1 MASVCR
7 YSQPTKAHRQEC
19 LCYQEPVPLGSSP
32 VYKWA
37 TMPTR
42 REFLKG
48 VSSATAG
55 VIFAECCCG
64 GASYGFARSPR
75 QSTAPQSE
83 APGAAIFGG
92 KRREVVIHGRRTPVV
107 DVHAHVRVPEAWEL
121 VKDRIAREGRPG
133 DVALAKP
140 EGAANI
146 DNDVEKRI
154 ADLDQMGIDVQAVS
168 VNPFW
173 YWADEELAR
182 KLIDVQNEKV
192 SAFCAAHPDRFVG
205 FGCLAL
211 QHPSLA
217 VEQMEHASKKLGMHG
232 FAVGG
237 SVNGDDLSDPKFH
250 PFWAKAQELDTLIF
264 IHPQS
269 AGAPIDERRLKGNG
283 FLDNVVGHPL
293 ETTLALTH
301 LIQDGTLDLFPRLK
315 ICAAHG
321 GGYLPS
327 YSSRS
332 DQCLTAF
339 PNLCKPLKKLP
350 TEYLKQLYYDSVL
363 FTPEDLR
370 HLIAVVGASQVV
382 VGTDYPTLW
391 NRTPVDRILALP
403 GLSDREHV
411 SIFGGTAAGLLKIHV

>member
-1 MASVCR
+1 MA
-7 YSQPTKAHRQEC
+7 
-19 LCYQEPVPLGSSP
+19 
-32 VYKWA
+32 
-37 TMPTR
+37 TR

-48 VSSATAG
+48 VSRSAAG
-55 VIFAECCCG
+55 IVFANCCC
-64 GASYGFARSPR
+64 AAPLLSWARNPR
-75 QSTAPQSE
+75 QSTAQPVSH
-83 APGAAIFGG
+83 
-92 KRREVVIHGRRTPVV
+92 RRRRDVVVSGQRVPVV
-107 DVHAHVRVPEAWEL
+107 DIHAHVRVPEAWDL
-121 VKDRIAREGRPG
+121 VKDRIGREGRAG
-133 DVALAKP
+133 DVQLANP
-140 EGAANI
+140 DSPANI
-146 DNDVEKRI
+146 HNDIEKRI
-154 ADLDQMGIDVQAVS
+154 ADLDEMGIDVQAVS
-168 VNPFW
+168 INPFW
-173 YWADEELAR
+173 YWADVDLAR
-182 KLIDVQNEKV
+182 NIIQIQNEKI
-192 SAFCAAHPDRFVG
+192 AELCAAHPKRFAG
-205 FGCLAL
+205 LGSLAL

-217 VEQMEHASKKLGMHG
+217 VEQMEYGAKKLGMRG

-237 SVNGDDLSDPKFH
+237 SVNGDDLSAPKFH
-250 PFWAKAQELDTLIF
+250 PFWAKAEELETLIF

-301 LIQDGTLDLFPRLK
+301 LIEDGTLDLFRRLK

-363 FTPEDLR
+363 FSPEDMR

-382 VGTDYPTLW
+382 VGTDYPTQW
-391 NRTPVDRILALP
+391 NRTPVDRILAVP
-403 GLSDREHV
+403 GLNDEERAK
-411 SIFGGTAAGLLKIHV
+411 IFGGTAANLLKISI

>member
-1 MASVCR
+1 
-7 YSQPTKAHRQEC
+7 
-19 LCYQEPVPLGSSP
+19 
-32 VYKWA
+32 
-37 TMPTR
+37 MPTR
-42 REFLKG
+42 REFLKTA
-48 VSSATAG
+48 SSATAG
-55 VIFAECCCG
+55 LVFANCCS
-64 GASYGFARSPR
+64 ANSSFGFAASAQQPG
-75 QSTAPQSE
+75 PQS
-83 APGAAIFGG
+83 ATKPR
-92 KRREVVIHGRRTPVV
+92 RREVTVGGLRAPVV
-107 DVHAHVRVPEAWEL
+107 DIHAHVRVPEAWEL
-121 VKDRIAREGRPG
+121 VKDRIGREGRAG
-133 DVALAKP
+133 DVALANP
-140 EGAANI
+140 EGTANI
-146 DNDVEKRI
+146 NNDVKQRL
-154 ADLDQMGIDVQAVS
+154 ADLDEMGIDVQAIS

-173 YWADEELAR
+173 YWADEDLAR
-182 KLIDVQNEKV
+182 KIVEIQNERIA
-192 SAFCAAHPDRFVG
+192 AFCAVHPDRFAG
-205 FGCLAL
+205 LGCVAL

-217 VEQMEHASKKLGMHG
+217 VEQMEQGVKKLGMHG
-232 FAVGG
+232 FAIGG
-237 SVNGDDLSDPKFH
+237 SVNGDDLSDTRFH
-250 PFWAKAQELDTLIF
+250 PFWAKAEELGTLIF

-269 AGAPIDERRLKGNG
+269 AGAPIDEKRLKGNG

-363 FTPEDLR
+363 FSAEDLR

-391 NRTPVDRILALP
+391 NRTPVDRILAVP
-403 GLSDREHV
+403 ELSDRERI
-411 SIFGGTAAGLLKIHV
+411 SIFGATAMELLKIKI

>member
-1 MASVCR
+1 M
-7 YSQPTKAHRQEC
+7 
-19 LCYQEPVPLGSSP
+19 
-32 VYKWA
+32 
-37 TMPTR
+37 
-42 REFLKG
+42 
-48 VSSATAG
+48 
-55 VIFAECCCG
+55 I
-64 GASYGFARSPR
+64 
-75 QSTAPQSE
+75 
-83 APGAAIFGG
+83 
-92 KRREVVIHGRRTPVV
+92 

-121 VKDRIAREGRPG
+121 VKGRIEREGRPG
-133 DVALAKP
+133 DVNLAKP

-146 DNDVEKRI
+146 DSDVEKHI
-154 ADLDQMGIDVQAVS
+154 ADLDEMGIDVQALS

-182 KLIDVQNEKV
+182 KIIDVQNERLA
-192 SAFCAAHPDRFVG
+192 AFCAAHPDRFQSLG
-205 FGCLAL
+205 SLAL
-211 QHPSLA
+211 QHPALT
-217 VEQMEHASKKLGMHG
+217 VEQMEHGAKKLGMRG
-232 FAVGG
+232 FAIGG

-264 IHPQS
+264 IHPQQ
-269 AGAPIDERRLKGNG
+269 AGTPIEEKRLKGNG

-339 PNLCKPLKKLP
+339 PNFCKPLKKLP

-363 FTPEDLR
+363 FTPEDMR

-391 NRTPVDRILALP
+391 NRNPVDRIQAVP
-403 GLSDREHV
+403 GLSEREQV
-411 SIFGGTAAGLLKIHV
+411 SIFSGTAAGLLKIQI